1 MRVLYV
7 LGLNR
12 SGSTVFERALGSIG
26 GVFAAGEVHNLFL
39 WPGLSRECGCGERVR
54 DCPTWSAIFRCVEA
68 AYGHEIDEF
77 VLRVAQLQ
85 QRTGRTRHLGKI
97 LRGAPEARELAGLLH
112 MFYEAIASATGAT
125 VITDSSKSP
134 AGALLLRL
142 MQTDFTVVDL
152 RRDPLATVQSN
163 TTIRRWDN
171 VAPASAP
178 PEISGGRLAGTQAT
192 VTLAAQVLRKH
203 VVPVS
208 FEAFLDDPATAT
220 SALPFDTTELKT
232 IDTLARTHQCE
243 GNPARF
249 GDATLSPYE
258 AHGRGNPNAATRLE
272 AAAIA
277 VLRRLSR

>member
-12 SGSTVFERALGSIG
+12 SGSTVFERALGSLE

-39 WPGLSRECGCGERVR
+39 WPGLGRDCGCGERVR
-54 DCPTWSAIFRCVEA
+54 DCPTWAAIFRDVEA
-68 AYGHEIDEF
+68 AYGYEIDEF

-85 QRTGRTRHLGKI
+85 QRTGRTRHIGKI
-97 LRGAPEARELAGLLH
+97 LRGAPEARELAALLH
-112 MFYEAIASATGAT
+112 TFYKAIASATGAK
-125 VITDSSKSP
+125 VVTDSSKSP

-142 MQTDFTVVDL
+142 MPVDFSVIDL
-152 RRDPLATVQSN
+152 RRDPLATIQSN

-171 VAPASAP
+171 VAPVSAP

-203 VVPVS
+203 VVSVS
-208 FEAFLDDPATAT
+208 FEAFLADPASAT
-220 SALPFDTTELKT
+220 SRLPFDTTELKS
-232 IDTLARTHQCE
+232 IDALARTHQCE

-258 AHGRGNPNAATRLE
+258 AHGRGSASRATRVE

-277 VLRRLSR
+277 LLRRLSR